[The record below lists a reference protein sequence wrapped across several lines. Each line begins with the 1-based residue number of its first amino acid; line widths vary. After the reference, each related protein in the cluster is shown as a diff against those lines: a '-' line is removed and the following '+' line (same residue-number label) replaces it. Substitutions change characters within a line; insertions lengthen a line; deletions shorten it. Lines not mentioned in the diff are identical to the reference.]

1 LSCCAFNKHSYTQS
15 VINTNVIGKPP
26 HSEKELVSTDIY
38 TMRKYAI
45 RATFISGLILVIS
58 FCSFGQSVLQD
69 KTKYFDVDGA
79 KLLVRLVGS
88 GDPLIIVHGGPGMSH
103 DYLAPQLIDLL
114 ANDYQLIFYDQRAS
128 GRSSGVDDTT
138 RLTMSQ
144 FVKDLEILRQ
154 QLNINQI
161 NLLGHSFGGLLTM
174 YYTISYPNN
183 VNKLLLID
191 SSPASWELNF
201 PYFRKTITERQT
213 EIDKQELSS
222 INAKEDFGTNPNLMD
237 SYMKIFFRV
246 FFKNPSLS
254 QNLILG
260 IDEHWLLNYNVTGN
274 FIWQDLGKYDIHDKL
289 KYINVSTLITHGDN
303 SVISIEG
310 AKEINKQIPNSKLV
324 IMKDVGHFP
333 YIEDPKTFNRI
344 VRDFLK
350 K

>member
-1 LSCCAFNKHSYTQS
+1 
-15 VINTNVIGKPP
+15 V
-26 HSEKELVSTDIY
+26 
-38 TMRKYAI
+38 
-45 RATFISGLILVIS
+45 
-58 FCSFGQSVLQD
+58 QD
-69 KTKYFDVDGA
+69 KSQYLDIDGA
-79 KLLVRLVGS
+79 KLFLRLVGA
-88 GDPLIIVHGGPGMSH
+88 GEAIVIVHGGPGMSH
-103 DYLAPQLIDLL
+103 DYLVPQLIDLL
-114 ANDYQLIFYDQRAS
+114 ASDYQLIFYDQRAS

-144 FVKDLEILRQ
+144 FVRDLESIRQ
-154 QLNINQI
+154 ELKINRL

-174 YYTISYPNN
+174 HYAIAYPNN

-201 PYFRKTITERQT
+201 PYFRRAIAERQT
-213 EIDKQELSS
+213 ETDKQKLSAIKS
-222 INAKEDFGTNPNLMD
+222 KEGFGTNPNLMD

-274 FIWQDLGKYDIHDKL
+274 FIWKDLGKYDIHHKL

-303 SVISIEG
+303 SVIAMEG
-310 AKEINKQIPNSKLV
+310 AKEINKQIPNSKLI

-333 YIEDPKTFNRI
+333 YIEDPKAFNRI
-344 VRDFLK
+344 VRNFLK
-350 K
+350 E

>member
-1 LSCCAFNKHSYTQS
+1 
-15 VINTNVIGKPP
+15 
-26 HSEKELVSTDIY
+26 
-38 TMRKYAI
+38 MRKSTI
-45 RATFISGLILVIS
+45 RPTIISGLILLILI
-58 FCSFGQSVLQD
+58 CSFGQSGLQD
-69 KTKYFDVDGA
+69 KSQYLDIDGA
-79 KLLVRLVGS
+79 KLFLRLVGS
-88 GDPLIIVHGGPGMSH
+88 GEPIVVVHGGPGMSH

-138 RLTMSQ
+138 RLTISQ
-144 FVKDLEILRQ
+144 FVRDLEILRQ
-154 QLNINQI
+154 QLKIDRL
-161 NLLGHSFGGLLTM
+161 NLFGHSFGGLLAM
-174 YYTISYPNN
+174 YYAISYPNN

-201 PYFRKTITERQT
+201 PYFRKTIAERQT
-213 EIDKQELSS
+213 EFDKQELSS
-222 INAKEDFGTNPNLMD
+222 IKAKEDFGTNPNLMD

-254 QNLILG
+254 QNLNLG

-274 FIWQDLGKYDIHDKL
+274 FIWQDLGKYDIHEKL

-310 AKEINKQIPNSKLV
+310 AEEINKLIPNSKLV